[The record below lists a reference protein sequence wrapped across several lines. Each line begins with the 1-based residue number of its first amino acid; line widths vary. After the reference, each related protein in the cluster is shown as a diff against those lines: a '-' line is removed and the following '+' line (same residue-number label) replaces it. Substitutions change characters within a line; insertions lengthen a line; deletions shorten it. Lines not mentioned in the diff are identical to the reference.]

1 MKTKGHVRN
10 SSGHILPI
18 RMARALSQIAEG
30 VSKPWSESDDY
41 FLPFYAKLDA
51 TIPITAESLRGV
63 LKVGSRYSL
72 DVFPLD
78 FASSGAD
85 WGDDEVEAAFLDLDA
100 VMRATLSDL
109 TLVYARAEGVLRVR
123 TWAFGRMKKCADDQ
137 TWLEGLNWLVG
148 LRTTTTET

>member
-30 VSKPWSESDDY
+30 VPNPWSESDDY

-78 FASSGAD
+78 FVEQAGY
-85 WGDDEVEAAFLDLDA
+85 WGGEDGAAFLELDA
-100 VMRATLSDL
+100 VMRATMSDL
-109 TLVYARAEGVLRVR
+109 TLVYARAEGVVRVR

-137 TWLEGLNWLVG
+137 TW
-148 LRTTTTET
+148 